1 MAWVID
7 IHRKPCLFW
16 GKGKGLG
23 WGGKRKGLGEEEGGE
38 GGANDWGGK
47 RKAAMQSRTVQRA
60 R

>member
-23 WGGKRKGLGEEEGGE
+23 WGGKREGLGEEEGGTLRL
-38 GGANDWGGK
+38 AWK
-47 RKAAMQSRTVQRA
+47 VH
-60 R
+60 